1 MNHKHRRVHA
11 FLTFQY
17 DCFGAPLEFN
27 GVKYSWWNDRY
38 GKVQYFWSGT
48 NTNSHICQCGID
60 KDCVDPDVKCN
71 CDSYELQQLNDSG
84 LWVLLSNIFR
94 FKMNV
99 LSAGY
104 ITAKDVLPVSK
115 VNFGRT
121 HSKHSSGRF
130 TLGEFECSG
139 TQLFQGMPSS
149 CQDLKRIGHCLSG
162 FYTVKVGGKLKK
174 LYCDMS
180 KRLGDKGNS
189 IFELLTLKVFFFISD
204 LSTF

>member
-48 NTNSHICQCGID
+48 NTTSHICQCGID

-94 FKMNV
+94 FTMNERFIRRLHNCKGCV
-99 LSAGY
+99 AGEQREFWSHPLQ
-104 ITAKDVLPVSK
+104 TFFRPLHSRRVRMFWNATVPGDAKLVSGPQEDRPLFK
-115 VNFGRT
+115 RFLHRQ
-121 HSKHSSGRF
+121 SGR
-130 TLGEFECSG
+130 
-139 TQLFQGMPSS
+139 QA
-149 CQDLKRIGHCLSG
+149 
-162 FYTVKVGGKLKK
+162 
-174 LYCDMS
+174 
-180 KRLGDKGNS
+180 
-189 IFELLTLKVFFFISD
+189 
-204 LSTF
+204 